1 MSALSTF
8 FNSLAGSIRKILGQ
22 DVSVKYSPQKMLDTL
37 AEITPQGAV
46 SATLNC
52 DGSYA
57 IPKGYHNGNGK
68 ITANSLANQTK
79 VDADKTA
86 VAAAQM
92 LSGYEGYVN
101 GSKIDGTMPNQGTKT
116 YTINPGGKQVIP
128 AGYHNGSG
136 YVQANPNQN
145 SGTYKPTSRANNLDM
160 GVNNANRYV
169 DTTAVPNTNAA
180 TYTFPANHTGGN
192 VDLGVTNSYRYVN
205 AANVYNKGKIDAFNP
220 SYINSY
226 DFYNLIG
233 SLPNYSISKVIEYP
247 IKKTNMYFYLYL
259 DASTSSD
266 YKEMSVIIKNK
277 NNNSVVYQ
285 KRSGEDFKRE
295 GFCISTGG
303 ILSSAEIASFVKY
316 PLRIEISAQSI
327 TEYNPLTIASA
338 AIEI

>member
-1 MSALSTF
+1 MISFMTLSTF

-205 AANVYNKGKIDAFNP
+205 AANVYNKGKIDCLITANTQVRHFSGSSYMTEGGERSSISVAAIYYMQSSFMLSLFLTNFNITANYKIEIDSKIVKDYGTP
-220 SYINSY
+220 LNNNNYYSVINSGNKIVIIGKFSNGYHSMSTYIKQTKNTAVHLDEISVLSYI
-226 DFYNLIG
+226 
-233 SLPNYSISKVIEYP
+233 K
-247 IKKTNMYFYLYL
+247 
-259 DASTSSD
+259 
-266 YKEMSVIIKNK
+266 
-277 NNNSVVYQ
+277 
-285 KRSGEDFKRE
+285 
-295 GFCISTGG
+295 
-303 ILSSAEIASFVKY
+303 
-316 PLRIEISAQSI
+316 
-327 TEYNPLTIASA
+327 
-338 AIEI
+338 